1 MKLKVFIVLLS
12 FIALGFSQS
21 ITGEANILE
30 FSNNKLIYKGNVK
43 LIRGSSVLKAD
54 EVIIILDKDS
64 KPVKIIAKGK
74 VKVIEDSRKSYADY
88 VEYDIKKDVIY
99 MKGNAKIVEGS
110 RILEADEI
118 FLYRKENR
126 LTAKGITKRV
136 RTVYVE
142 EEK

>member
-1 MKLKVFIVLLS
+1 MRLKVFIVLLS

-30 FSNNKLIYKGNVK
+30 FSNDKLIYKGNVK
-43 LIRGSSVLKAD
+43 LIRGSSILKAD
-54 EVIIILDKDS
+54 EVIIILDKNG
-64 KPVKIIAKGK
+64 KPLKIIAKGK
-74 VKVIEDSRKSYADY
+74 VKVIEDSRRSYADY
-88 VEYDIKKDVIY
+88 VEYDMQRDVIY
-99 MKGNAKIVEGS
+99 MKGNARIVEGN

-126 LTAKGITKRV
+126 LTAKGTTKRV